1 MIGFA
6 PGVTITC
13 SGVASMPLCRRTSA
27 AIASRSGAIP
37 VAAV

>member
-6 PGVTITC
+6 PGVTITW
-13 SGVASMPLCRRTSA
+13 SGVAAIPFQRATSA
-27 AIASRSGAIP
+27 TMASRRGRMP